1 MFGALAPRSPL
12 GAPPPQCP
20 RNAGAR
26 WARQRSPL
34 PLGRGFPLSRPRTRL
49 AAFASSSPPWRG
61 LPSSVGLP
69 PPRWESGRSARV
81 ARIPRFFIPPAV
93 GGRGCAWWF
102 FSVLARFACLPP
114 SSSGRRNAPR
124 RLEALAFLSRIPLT
138 QFPSTPCKQGRAV
151 AASRRHL
158 PAAYG
163 GTMREGL
170 SYLFI
175 KILKSQMLKSCLF
188 RDYFC

>member
-26 WARQRSPL
+26 RARQRSPL
-34 PLGRGFPLSRPRTRL
+34 PLGRGFPLSRRRTRML
-49 AAFASSSPPWRG
+49 RSAPPPHLG
-61 LPSSVGLP
+61 GVCPPSVGLP

-93 GGRGCAWWF
+93 GGRGCSWWF

-138 QFPSTPCKQGRAV
+138 FTPSDPRNAGRAV

-163 GTMREGL
+163 GTMRAEL
-170 SYLFI
+170 SYFFL

-188 RDYFC
+188 RNYFC